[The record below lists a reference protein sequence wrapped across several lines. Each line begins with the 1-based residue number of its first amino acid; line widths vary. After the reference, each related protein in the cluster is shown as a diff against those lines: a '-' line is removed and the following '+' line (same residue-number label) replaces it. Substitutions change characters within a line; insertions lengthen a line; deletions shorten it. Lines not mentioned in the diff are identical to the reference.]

1 MKKNKKIKKGKFKKD
16 APKPIF
22 LLTFATVAIVGGVA
36 AGVGAIGKV
45 AYGAHQV
52 HKGNKDLKALE
63 ANRPKYQVNPIL
75 ANNANFGFGQQATNY
90 YTESV
95 NRGLGSGI
103 NAILQGGGDINMI
116 NSLVGGAT
124 NAYKQYAIADAQ
136 QKLQNQGALVN
147 DQRAAWDYNSNIPFQ
162 QKYYRSVQQTNAGAQ
177 NVAGGFQDFIGAGTS
192 LAGMG
197 GMGGKQEGNVQGYD
211 YGLSGNN
218 TYGGYVPPTNV
229 GAPTQGYGTQ
239 FSGGQSP
246 YGNFNPYSD
255 IRLKENYYIV
265 GKSNSGINIYE
276 FSYKGNPTRYRGV
289 MSHEVPFASILNDN
303 GYYSVDYSQI
313 DVNFEQL

>member
-1 MKKNKKIKKGKFKKD
+1 MAF
-16 APKPIF
+16 
-22 LLTFATVAIVGGVA
+22 VGSA
-36 AGVGAIGKV
+36 AGTIALIGGISAGAGAIGKV

-63 ANRPKYQVNPIL
+63 ANRPKYNVNPIL

-136 QKLQNQGALVN
+136 QKLQNQEALVN

-177 NVAGGFQDFIGAGTS
+177 NVAGGFQDLIGAGTS

-197 GMGGKQEGNVQGYD
+197 MGMKQD
-211 YGLSGNN
+211 
-218 TYGGYVPPTNV
+218 T
-229 GAPTQGYGTQ
+229 
-239 FSGGQSP
+239 
-246 YGNFNPYSD
+246 
-255 IRLKENYYIV
+255 
-265 GKSNSGINIYE
+265 
-276 FSYKGNPTRYRGV
+276 
-289 MSHEVPFASILNDN
+289 EV
-303 GYYSVDYSQI
+303 
-313 DVNFEQL
+313 